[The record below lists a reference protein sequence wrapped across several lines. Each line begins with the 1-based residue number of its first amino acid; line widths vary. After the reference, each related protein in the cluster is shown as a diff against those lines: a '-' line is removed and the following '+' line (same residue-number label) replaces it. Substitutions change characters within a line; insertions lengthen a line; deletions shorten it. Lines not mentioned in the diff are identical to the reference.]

1 MPRST
6 LPKTD
11 QLRDAMVITAARW
24 LPQRGLAAVN
34 LIEVARSVEAPRGSI
49 YHYFP
54 GGRDQLLSEAI
65 ALAAASGLKLID
77 HLDTHS
83 ATPQAFLQG
92 IAQAGRRWLNADY
105 SGGCPVGAAVL
116 SAESDNVAF
125 TASLQTCFAAWE
137 AAIAQALVR
146 KGLHSRSQARLL
158 AQCAIIAFEGAMVY
172 AKGTRSTQ
180 AFDVAQKMLLS
191 MLHNQPSTKI

>member
-6 LPKTD
+6 STKTD
-11 QLRDAMVITAARW
+11 QLRDAMVLTAARW

-34 LIEVARSVEAPRGSI
+34 LIEVARSVPAPRGSI

-54 GGRDQLLSEAI
+54 GGRDQLLTEAI
-65 ALAAASGLKLID
+65 ALASASGLTLID
-77 HLDTHS
+77 RIKAHS

-92 IAQAGRRWLNADY
+92 IVQAGKRWLDADY

-116 SAESDNVAF
+116 SAETDDAAF
-125 TASLQTCFAAWE
+125 TAALQSCFAAWE
-137 AAIAQALVR
+137 AAITQALVQ
-146 KGLHSRSQARLL
+146 KGIPTRSQARLL
-158 AQCAIIAFEGAMVY
+158 AQCALIAFEGAMVY
-172 AKGTRSTQ
+172 AKGARSAQ